1 MKVRNYRMSNEITL
15 HSVGESLLPVVS
27 DLKLELELV
36 GDHYSI
42 VNHDEFM
49 AELKQLDEQIDNY
62 EYKSED
68 RQDVKKFRAA
78 VNKYSTNLNKAVK
91 EHQAHLFGHVNE
103 QKAEASGLMS
113 GIIKK
118 LDVGLKEDEA
128 RMKAEKAYEL
138 EQAFKNAIVHFE
150 HLKNSQLSFEDV
162 QNSSWFNITTSKTA
176 AIRELDE
183 RLIAV
188 NELVANI
195 MNPEKD
201 VLKNADAL
209 NRTNWNELQALNL
222 IATEHK
228 AIELEQQRQVEIK
241 EQIVEKVAE
250 KVVDEEVK
258 IDNLDEKATI
268 LIHKSD
274 LRRVEAMLKG
284 LKVDYTVIL

>member
-1 MKVRNYRMSNEITL
+1 MKNEITL

-91 EHQAHLFGHVNE
+91 E

-150 HLKNSQLSFEDV
+150 HLKNSKLSFEDV

-241 EQIVEKVAE
+241 EQIVEKVVE
-250 KVVDEEVK
+250 KVVEEDVK

>member
-1 MKVRNYRMSNEITL
+1 MKNEITL
-15 HSVGESLLPVVS
+15 YSVGESLLPVVS

-91 EHQAHLFGHVNE
+91 EHQTYLFGHVNE

-228 AIELEQQRQVEIK
+228 AVELEQQRQVEIK
-241 EQIVEKVAE
+241 EQIVEKVTE

>member
-1 MKVRNYRMSNEITL
+1 MKNEITL

-91 EHQAHLFGHVNE
+91 EHQAHLFGYVNE

-150 HLKNSQLSFEDV
+150 HLKNSKLSFEDV

-228 AIELEQQRQVEIK
+228 AVELEQQRQVEIK

-250 KVVDEEVK
+250 KVVDDEVK

>member
-1 MKVRNYRMSNEITL
+1 MRMKNEITL
-15 HSVGESLLPVVS
+15 HSVGESLLPIVS

-150 HLKNSQLSFEDV
+150 HLKNSKLSFEDV

-222 IATEHK
+222 IATEYK
-228 AIELEQQRQVEIK
+228 AAELEQQRQVEIK
-241 EQIVEKVAE
+241 EQIVEKVVE
-250 KVVDEEVK
+250 EVVDEDVK

>member
-1 MKVRNYRMSNEITL
+1 MKNEITL

-91 EHQAHLFGHVNE
+91 EHQAHLFGYVNE

-150 HLKNSQLSFEDV
+150 HLKNSKLSFEDV

-228 AIELEQQRQVEIK
+228 AVELEQQRQVEIK

>member
-1 MKVRNYRMSNEITL
+1 MRMKNEITL

-150 HLKNSQLSFEDV
+150 HLKNSKLSFEDV

-222 IATEHK
+222 IATEYK
-228 AIELEQQRQVEIK
+228 AAELEQQRQVEIK
-241 EQIVEKVAE
+241 EQIVEKVVE
-250 KVVDEEVK
+250 KVVEEDVK

>member
-1 MKVRNYRMSNEITL
+1 MCKMKNEITL

-150 HLKNSQLSFEDV
+150 YLKNSKLSFEDV

-250 KVVDEEVK
+250 KVVEEEVK

>member
-1 MKVRNYRMSNEITL
+1 MKNEITL

-91 EHQAHLFGHVNE
+91 EHQSHLFGHVNE

-150 HLKNSQLSFEDV
+150 HLKNSKLSFEDV

-228 AIELEQQRQVEIK
+228 AVELEQQRQVELK

>member
-1 MKVRNYRMSNEITL
+1 MKNEITL

-91 EHQAHLFGHVNE
+91 EHQAYLFGHVNE
-103 QKAEASGLMS
+103 QKAEASDLMS

-150 HLKNSQLSFEDV
+150 HLKHSQLSFEDV

-222 IATEHK
+222 IATEHQ
-228 AIELEQQRQVEIK
+228 AVELEQQRQVEIK

-250 KVVDEEVK
+250 KVVEEDVK